1 MIKLVTVLIWS
12 ITNYLFNYLLHWHL
26 FLDPP
31 TIRNVTTSSK
41 KSWIGQTV
49 TLECL
54 SDGVPTPTL
63 SWYKPEGS
71 EINRVTARENK
82 VQVPFRGDQDFG
94 HYKCIA
100 ANGLIPSDEKLIK
113 ISQISKSTRSAYFD
127 KKKFYIRSA
136 FSFTLA
142 HYHCFSCIRS
152 KSQIFL
158 QSIGQS
164 NLFTLYIS
172 FDSLTFNTCGYFAR
186 LICVRKKI

>member
-1 MIKLVTVLIWS
+1 M
-12 ITNYLFNYLLHWHL
+12 
-26 FLDPP
+26 
-31 TIRNVTTSSK
+31 
-41 KSWIGQTV
+41 
-49 TLECL
+49 TLKCL

-82 VQVPFRGDQDFG
+82 VQVPLRGDQDFG

-113 ISQISKSTRSAYFD
+113 ITQISKSMRSVYFD

-136 FSFTLA
+136 FSFTFA

-164 NLFTLYIS
+164 DLFTLYNS
-172 FDSLTFNTCGYFAR
+172 FDSLTFDVCGYFAR
-186 LICVRKKI
+186 PIGMWKKYKRMLNHRLRDLSFYYSFIY